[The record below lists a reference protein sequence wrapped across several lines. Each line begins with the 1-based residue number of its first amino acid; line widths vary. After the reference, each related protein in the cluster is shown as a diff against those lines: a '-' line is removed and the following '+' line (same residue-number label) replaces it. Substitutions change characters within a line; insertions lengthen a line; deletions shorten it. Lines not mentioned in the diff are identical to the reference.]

1 MFLARVIVFL
11 CACTVLY
18 AFLHGLRLPQLHR
31 STFLKRNTPKFHGKP
46 RVGEKEWLSKKRS
59 PTVLHS
65 APGGFG
71 FFTSLGNT
79 VQALVREI
87 SGPEKQENVDIQS
100 QKEMDQ
106 IDSDALQLLNI
117 NPEAE
122 GDNEI
127 VEDAKPD
134 ERDFGEVVV
143 NVSRLKVCK
152 KTVLGEY
159 SGAIRDSQ
167 WHGQGKLTGN
177 PALGHVLEGHFHE
190 GDLVS
195 GEGVVALRTGTVLE
209 GTWREGILHGP
220 GKIVSPLGHVQEG
233 VFDKGVLLASDT
245 ITYTASSA
253 VSSRFRASSIDT
265 GVSKTA
271 KITTPLLD
279 GKKSKTKP
287 RKAAL
292 DTNNPKGTTT
302 FIALFLINQMFSL
315 CQSFY
320 LTS

>member
-1 MFLARVIVFL
+1 M
-11 CACTVLY
+11 
-18 AFLHGLRLPQLHR
+18 
-31 STFLKRNTPKFHGKP
+31 
-46 RVGEKEWLSKKRS
+46 
-59 PTVLHS
+59 LHS

-71 FFTSLGNT
+71 FFRSLGNT

-87 SGPEKQENVDIQS
+87 SDPEKKKIVDIQS
-100 QKEMDQ
+100 QKEMVQ

-117 NPEAE
+117 NLEAE
-122 GDNEI
+122 GGNKI

-159 SGAIRDSQ
+159 SGAMRDSQ

-177 PALGHVLEGHFHE
+177 PDLGHILEGQFYE
-190 GDLVS
+190 GNLVS

-209 GTWREGILHGP
+209 GTWSEGILHGP

-245 ITYTASSA
+245 ITYTSSSA
-253 VSSRFRASSIDT
+253 VSSRSRASSIDT
-265 GVSKTA
+265 SVSKTT

-279 GKKSKTKP
+279 GKKSKPKLS
-287 RKAAL
+287 KAAL
-292 DTNNPKGTTT
+292 EISRPNKGIATTVKY
-302 FIALFLINQMFSL
+302 SYY
-315 CQSFY
+315 S
-320 LTS
+320 

>member
-1 MFLARVIVFL
+1 MLFDRVIVFL
-11 CACTVLY
+11 GASTVLY
-18 AFLHGLRLPQLHR
+18 ALLHGLRQPELHR
-31 STFLKRNTPKFHGKP
+31 SSFLKRNTPKFQVKRGL
-46 RVGEKEWLSKKRS
+46 GGTEWLSKQES
-59 PTVLHS
+59 PTALHS
-65 APGGFG
+65 ASGGFG

-79 VQALVREI
+79 VHALVREI
-87 SGPEKQENVDIQS
+87 SGPEKQESVDSKSQLENV
-100 QKEMDQ
+100 Q
-106 IDSDALQLLNI
+106 IASEALPQLNSF
-117 NPEAE
+117 PEAG
-122 GDNEI
+122 GDNKI
-127 VEDAKPD
+127 VVDTKPD